1 MPIFCVIGQ
10 KNLHFGIKML
20 HAPTI
25 RRKNL
30 TIAGMLQTSTDS
42 NSLTKTPFRLMNKP
56 ILALGVR
63 LDWVSS
69 NEKAV
74 LGLANKLIRTLIIG

>member
-20 HAPTI
+20 HTPTI
-25 RRKNL
+25 CRKRL
-30 TIAGMLQTSTDS
+30 TIAGLLRTSTDS

-56 ILALGVR
+56 VLALGVR